1 MQALHDIVQAG
12 YARYI
17 GMSSCYAWQFQ
28 LMQRGSPDS
37 VFPCCLCRLSVS
49 VSLDSGSD
57 SATEGRGVGLR
68 VDCRVCHPE
77 PTHPVHQHAELP

>member
-28 LMQRGSPDS
+28 VMQRASAVSDLP
-37 VFPCCLCRLSVS
+37 CRLCLQSVS
-49 VSLDSGSD
+49 VSPD
-57 SATEGRGVGLR
+57 SAQTQLLK
-68 VDCRVCHPE
+68 
-77 PTHPVHQHAELP
+77 A

>member
-28 LMQRGSPDS
+28 LMQRGSADF
-37 VFPCCLCRLSVS
+37 VLPCSASLSLSLCLQSLSLS
-49 VSLDSGSD
+49 TH
-57 SATEGRGVGLR
+57 SATRTE
-68 VDCRVCHPE
+68 
-77 PTHPVHQHAELP
+77 A